1 MWREPTTDDLR
12 DAMLEAELSS
22 LSRVSVANGKDPV
35 AKAIDNA
42 VGRFRS
48 ALRSGAR
55 VSMGPDRTLPHDLIP
70 QAMHVA
76 AFLFIGGRVGAKVS
90 AERTKLYDDAV
101 KLAERIESGVVK
113 YTDPDEMETAVKAV
127 SPRPISRPKRMTLSR
142 RQQEG
147 I

>member
-1 MWREPTTDDLR
+1 MWREPTTSDLR
-12 DAMLEAELSS
+12 GAMLEAELSAF
-22 LSRVSVANGKDPV
+22 SRVSVANGQDPV
-35 AKAIDNA
+35 ALAIDNA
-42 VGRFRS
+42 VGRFRA

-76 AFLFIGGRVGAKVS
+76 AFLFIGSRVGAKVS
-90 AERTKLYDDAV
+90 ETRTTLYNDAI
-101 KLAERIESGVVK
+101 KLAERIESGTVK
-113 YTDPDEMETAVKAV
+113 YTDPDEQETATKRV
-127 SPRPISRPKRMTLSR
+127 SPRPVSRPKRMTLSR

>member
-12 DAMLEAELSS
+12 DCLLEAELSAFG
-22 LSRVSVANGKDPV
+22 RASVAEGKDPV

-42 VGRFRS
+42 VGRFRA

-70 QAMHVA
+70 QAMQVA
-76 AFLFIGGRVGAKVS
+76 AYFFIGSRVGAKVT
-90 AERTKLYDDAV
+90 ETRTQLYNDAV

-113 YTDPDEMETAVKAV
+113 YTEPDETETVTKSV
-127 SPRPISRPKRMTLSR
+127 TPRPVSRPKRMTLSR
-142 RQQEG
+142 EQQEG

>member
-12 DAMLEAELSS
+12 DAMLEAELSAF
-22 LSRVSVANGKDPV
+22 SRVSVATGKDPV

-42 VGRFRS
+42 VGRFRA

-70 QAMHVA
+70 QAMQIA
-76 AFLFIGGRVGAKVS
+76 AYFYIGSRVGAKVS
-90 AERTKLYDDAV
+90 EARTTLYNDAI
-101 KLAERIESGVVK
+101 KLAERIESGTVK
-113 YTDPDEMETAVKAV
+113 YTEPDETETAVKSV
-127 SPRPISRPKRMTLSR
+127 GPRPISRPKRMTLSR

>member
-12 DAMLEAELSS
+12 DAMLEAELSA
-22 LSRVSVANGKDPV
+22 LSRVSVAQGKDPV
-35 AKAIDNA
+35 SKAIDNA
-42 VGRFRS
+42 VGRFRA

-76 AFLFIGGRVGAKVS
+76 AYLFLGSRVGAKVS
-90 AERTKLYDDAV
+90 DPRTTLYNDAI
-101 KLAERIESGVVK
+101 KLAERIESGTVK
-113 YTDPDEMETAVKAV
+113 YTEPDETETVTKSVA
-127 SPRPISRPKRMTLSR
+127 PRPMSRPKRMTLSR

-147 I
+147 V

>member
-1 MWREPTTDDLR
+1 MWREATTDDLR
-12 DAMLEAELSS
+12 DCLLEAELSAF
-22 LSRVSVANGKDPV
+22 SRASVAEGKDPV

-42 VGRFRS
+42 VGRFRA

-76 AFLFIGGRVGAKVS
+76 AYLFIGSRVGAKLTD
-90 AERTKLYDDAV
+90 ARTTLYNDAI
-101 KLAERIESGVVK
+101 KLAERIESGAVK
-113 YTDPDEMETAVKAV
+113 YTEPDETETAVKAV